1 MEPGNIGVS
10 LRHMYKRELLRKSN
24 GHYVKSNSEEL
35 WTFLLVFTFAFM
47 VGFVIWGAN
56 GVEFYLQNWK
66 ELEFLGFSFPAV
78 IYIIF
83 KLSLILRWV
92 LYWIIV
98 TTALF
103 FFMSS
108 NQKDILKGES
118 GKFLFSAFIIV
129 ESITIFIYIFQRAI
143 YPPLVHYWS
152 KNDAAKF
159 WNIKPDFKKEGYYSC
174 KRNIFRK
181 RNKFSYVGQ
190 LNSNLEPNGFGKW
203 TSQWALGEC
212 LSGFWENGK
221 PIGPFKSREYRTGY
235 SFANVR
241 IGYAS
246 ITDADINK
254 NTFNFL
260 PDLVYGVS
268 GVECSVSGKFF
279 SDLPRTNMILEHTDD
294 LQEAIDKIIHFS
306 DIQDLSEDVPIEPIA
321 TNLSVICTSDGFDV
335 KGYVPIAEEYI
346 SKVNIS
352 RLQNNPNESF
362 SETKTIHDFSYFAMI
377 FPTHVSDTFRI
388 DGWVK
393 KASVAEAFVFIPG
406 FNSTL
411 VSSMKLVGQFI
422 SLGTLSSSFKPFIY
436 VWPGGSLLGFG
447 KAVQFAE
454 HETTKAMLIKFIKEL
469 GLKGF
474 EKIHLVCHSMGA
486 RVALNALDDFDT
498 VFETFNQKLKRPR
511 SACTLNSLQHVLPTL
526 ASFTLLNPEAELV
539 KFCKFQYEQLR
550 KFTKLI
556 TLYGSGN
563 DIALIS
569 AEYILW
575 IKELGAHP
583 YRLVHQD
590 PVTVTVEHIREDIE
604 SLTSDTHHIP
614 LDMDVINCSDLDMN
628 VHVARHAY
636 FNLNKYVV
644 DDIIDLMTTGKR
656 AHDRDHRLL
665 NIESNV
671 YGFLSAPSYVV
682 SA

>member
-1 MEPGNIGVS
+1 
-10 LRHMYKRELLRKSN
+10 
-24 GHYVKSNSEEL
+24 
-35 WTFLLVFTFAFM
+35 
-47 VGFVIWGAN
+47 
-56 GVEFYLQNWK
+56 
-66 ELEFLGFSFPAV
+66 
-78 IYIIF
+78 
-83 KLSLILRWV
+83 
-92 LYWIIV
+92 
-98 TTALF
+98 
-103 FFMSS
+103 
-108 NQKDILKGES
+108 
-118 GKFLFSAFIIV
+118 
-129 ESITIFIYIFQRAI
+129 
-143 YPPLVHYWS
+143 
-152 KNDAAKF
+152 
-159 WNIKPDFKKEGYYSC
+159 
-174 KRNIFRK
+174 
-181 RNKFSYVGQ
+181 
-190 LNSNLEPNGFGKW
+190 KW

-279 SDLPRTNMILEHTDD
+279 SDLPKTNMILEHTDD

-306 DIQDLSEDVPIEPIA
+306 DIQELSEDVPIEPIA

-362 SETKTIHDFSYFAMI
+362 SETKTI
-377 FPTHVSDTFRI
+377 SDTFRI

-454 HETTKAMLIKFIKEL
+454 HETTKAI
-469 GLKGF
+469 
-474 EKIHLVCHSMGA
+474 MGA

-498 VFETFNQKLKRPR
+498 VFETLNQKLKRPR

-590 PVTVTVEHIREDIE
+590 PVTVTVEHCREDIE

-614 LDMDVINCSDLDMN
+614 LDMDVINCTDLDMN
-628 VHVARHAY
+628 VHIARHAY

-671 YGFLSAPSYVV
+671 YGFLSVPSYVV